1 MEVAYRYH
9 VVDDCGWHP
18 GPLWREA
25 LSLLM
30 AECTI
35 LAQIWK
41 LTRDTAPIAM
51 GIMAAYIGVDVPC
64 QLKLEYLVASLFTRH
79 SLGHTCLLAL
89 AGHSSTPASSSNGV
103 RK

>member
-1 MEVAYRYH
+1 MEGAYSYN
-9 VVDDCGWHP
+9 VVYDCGWHP
-18 GPLWREA
+18 GPLWREE

-41 LTRDTAPIAM
+41 LTKDTAPIAM
-51 GIMAAYIGVDVPC
+51 GIMAAYIGVNLSC
-64 QLKLEYLVASLFTRH
+64 QPSNLIASLFTRY
-79 SLGHTCLLAL
+79 SLDHTCLLAP